1 MSYNSDSGII
11 SAPVSIDDVKQALGE
26 SSNDLAT
33 LCKSEN
39 INIWSK
45 YKPISC
51 KGEFKEYPIREDSEE
66 IVTSSYNKYTC
77 VVRCGMNIP
86 MDTYK
91 NLRYN
96 YGGEGFAIE
105 ACKYLY
111 IDNVYGVRGIDKDA
125 SANSH
130 TVYASGKHFPKG
142 GANSPYRLS
151 DFRNYDSKATSDT
164 FLTSL
169 PEFHTVES
177 YYSLTPKFNCILY
190 KNANVGGNTNLTL
203 DDIITDLSLAWSFW
217 IQIRYDS
224 PYNTTDKIYKNYYV
238 GNCKKPTDFVYASK
252 EITFDIGS
260 GDKII
265 DIVPFL
271 AYTRNATLY
280 DDTKIIFISLPG
292 AISFKYYPRQINMES
307 IKSGSSGFVDFSSLR
322 ELVGATCICKAKIY
336 KLPDAAL
343 TVTDGMFRSVC
354 TYGNNQTFRMP
365 TTNKTTYGRGYVSNS
380 SGQNTGSV
388 TIPEGDRTDYIE
400 VYIRFDNVYE
410 GGYYGQMC
418 QLSFEINIDGGWKQV
433 PPGGSYI
440 MR

>member
-51 KGEFKEYPIREDSEE
+51 KGEFKEYPIREDSDE
-66 IVTSSYNKYTC
+66 IVTSSYSKYTC

-91 NLRYN
+91 NLRNN
-96 YGGEGFAIE
+96 YGGEGFAING
-105 ACKYLY
+105 CYNLY
-111 IDNVYGVRGIDKDA
+111 VDNIYGKNGGI
-125 SANSH
+125 SAD
-130 TVYASGKHFPKG
+130 TTTMVSGKHFPKG

-151 DFRNYDSKATSDT
+151 DFRNYNSKAKDNRC
-164 FLTSL
+164 LTSL
-169 PEFHTVES
+169 PQYNTVEV
-177 YYSLTPKFNCILY
+177 YYSSTLKFNCVLY
-190 KNANVGGNTNLTL
+190 MNTNVDNNTNLTM

-238 GNCKKPTDFVYASK
+238 GNCKKPTDYIYAGR

-260 GDKII
+260 GDKVIT
-265 DIVPFL
+265 IVPFL
-271 AYTRNATLY
+271 ACTRNATLY

-292 AISFKYYPRQINMES
+292 AISFKYYPRQIYMES

-322 ELVGATCICKAKIY
+322 ELVGATCICKARIY
-336 KLPDAAL
+336 KLPD
-343 TVTDGMFRSVC
+343 VTFTINDGIFRSVC
-354 TYGNNQTFRMP
+354 NYGN
-365 TTNKTTYGRGYVSNS
+365 NKTTYGRGYVSNS

-418 QLSFEINIDGGWKQV
+418 QLSFEINIDGGWKQA

>member
-11 SAPVSIDDVKQALGE
+11 SAPVSIDDVKRALGE

-66 IVTSSYNKYTC
+66 IVTSSYSKYTC

-91 NLRYN
+91 NLRNN
-96 YGGEGFAIE
+96 YGGEGFAIKG
-105 ACKYLY
+105 CYNFY
-111 IDNVYGVRGIDKDA
+111 MDNVYGVIGAIHDNT
-125 SANSH
+125 STS
-130 TVYASGKHFPKG
+130 VSGKHFPKG

-151 DFRNYDSKATSDT
+151 DFRNYSSKATSNK

-169 PEFHTVES
+169 PQYQTVDV
-177 YYSLTPKFNCILY
+177 YYSSTPKLNCVLY
-190 KNANVGGNTNLTL
+190 KNKNVDDNTNLTM

-238 GNCKKPTDFVYASK
+238 GNCQKPKDYVYASK

-322 ELVGATCICKAKIY
+322 QLVGATCICKARIY
-336 KLPDAAL
+336 KLPD
-343 TVTDGMFRSVC
+343 VTFTINDGIFRSVC
-354 TYGNNQTFRMP
+354 LYGNY
-365 TTNKTTYGRGYVSNS
+365 KTTYGRGYVSNS

-400 VYIRFDNVYE
+400 VYIRFDNIYD

-440 MR
+440 MH

>member
-33 LCKSEN
+33 LCKSKN

-51 KGEFKEYPIREDSEE
+51 KGEFKEYPIREDSDE
-66 IVTSSYNKYTC
+66 IVTSSYNNYTC

-91 NLRYN
+91 NLRNN
-96 YGGEGFAIE
+96 YGGEGFAIKT
-105 ACKYLY
+105 CKNLY
-111 IDNVYGVRGIDKDA
+111 MDNVYGQTGGIHGDTTP
-125 SANSH
+125 
-130 TVYASGKHFPKG
+130 TVSGKHFPKG

-151 DFRNYDSKATSDT
+151 DFRNYSSKATKSLFT
-164 FLTSL
+164 TSI
-169 PEFHTVES
+169 PQFHNVEI
-177 YYSLTPKFNCILY
+177 YYSSTPKFNCVLY
-190 KNANVGGNTNLTL
+190 KNTNADDNTNLAI

-217 IQIRYDS
+217 IQICYDS
-224 PYNTTDKIYKNYYV
+224 PYNVNDKIYKNYYV
-238 GNCKKPTDFVYASK
+238 GNCKKPTDYIYAGR

-260 GDKII
+260 GDKDKDI

-271 AYTRNATLY
+271 AYTRNSTLY

-292 AISFKYYPRQINMES
+292 AITFKYYPRQINMES

-322 ELVGATCICKAKIY
+322 QLVGATCICKARIY
-336 KLPDAAL
+336 KLPDATF
-343 TVTDGMFRSVC
+343 TVNDGIFRSVC
-354 TYGNNQTFRMP
+354 KYGNN
-365 TTNKTTYGRGYVSNS
+365 KTIYGRGYVSNS

-388 TIPEGDRTDYIE
+388 SIPEGDRTDYVE
-400 VYIRFDNVYE
+400 TYIRFDNIYD
-410 GGYYGQMC
+410 GGYYGQTC
-418 QLSFEINIDGGWKQV
+418 RLSFEINIDGEWKQV

-440 MR
+440 MH

>member
-1 MSYNSDSGII
+1 MPYNSENGII

-51 KGEFKEYPIREDSEE
+51 KGDFKEYPIREDSEE
-66 IVTSSYNKYTC
+66 IVTSSYSKYTC

-91 NLRYN
+91 NLRNN
-96 YGGEGFAIE
+96 YGGEGFAIK
-105 ACKYLY
+105 ACEELHK
-111 IDNVYGVRGIDKDA
+111 DNVYGVSGIDKDA
-125 SANSH
+125 STNSH

-142 GANSPYRLS
+142 GTNSPYRLG
-151 DFRNYDSKATSDT
+151 DFRNYNSKAIRTAY
-164 FLTSL
+164 LTSF
-169 PEFHTVES
+169 PQFHNIEV
-177 YYSLTPKFNCILY
+177 YYSSTPKFNCVLY
-190 KNANVGGNTNLTL
+190 MNTHMDNNTNLTI

-217 IQIRYDS
+217 IQIRYNS

-238 GNCKKPTDFVYASK
+238 GNCKKPTDYIYAGR

-260 GDKII
+260 GDKVITV
-265 DIVPFL
+265 VPFL

-292 AISFKYYPRQINMES
+292 AISFKYYPRQIYMES

-322 ELVGATCICKAKIY
+322 ELFGGSCICKARIY
-336 KLPDAAL
+336 KLPDV
-343 TVTDGMFRSVC
+343 TFTITDGIFRSVAA
-354 TYGNNQTFRMP
+354 YGNN
-365 TTNKTTYGRGYVSNS
+365 KITYGRGHVSNS
-380 SGQNTGSV
+380 SGQGTGSV
-388 TIPEGDRTDYIE
+388 TIPEGDRTDYVE

>member
-1 MSYNSDSGII
+1 MSYNSETGII
-11 SAPVSIDDVKQALGE
+11 SAPVSIDDVKRALGE

-39 INIWSK
+39 INIWSR

-51 KGEFKEYPIREDSEE
+51 KGDFKEYPIREDSDEKA
-66 IVTSSYNKYTC
+66 TSSYNNYAC

-86 MDTYK
+86 IDTYK

-96 YGGEGFAIE
+96 YGGEGFAIN
-105 ACKYLY
+105 ACEFFYV
-111 IDNVYGVRGIDKDA
+111 DNVYGANGGIHDNTTT
-125 SANSH
+125 S
-130 TVYASGKHFPKG
+130 VSGKHFPKG

-151 DFRNYDSKATSDT
+151 DFRNYNSKAKSNI

-169 PEFHTVES
+169 PILTSVEI
-177 YYSLTPKFNCILY
+177 YYSSTPKLNCVLY
-190 KNANVGGNTNLTL
+190 MNANVGTNTNLTM
-203 DDIITDLSLAWSFW
+203 DDIIPDLSLAWSLW
-217 IQIRYDS
+217 VQIRYES
-224 PYNTTDKIYKNYYV
+224 PYNVNDTIYKNYYV
-238 GNCKKPTDFVYASK
+238 DNCKKPTDFVYVSK
-252 EITFDIGS
+252 EITFDIT
-260 GDKII
+260 GDKKIN
-265 DIVPFL
+265 IVPFL
-271 AYTRNATLY
+271 ADVRNGYLY
-280 DDTKIIFISLPG
+280 DNSKIIFISPPG
-292 AISFKYYPRQINMES
+292 SIYFSYYPRQINMES

-322 ELVGATCICKAKIY
+322 ELVGGTCICKAKIY
-336 KLPDAAL
+336 KLPDGAL

-354 TYGNNQTFRMP
+354 GYGNN
-365 TTNKTTYGRGYVSNS
+365 KITYGRGYVSNS
-380 SGQNTGSV
+380 SGQGANSV

-440 MR
+440 MH

>member
-1 MSYNSDSGII
+1 MSYNSETGII
-11 SAPVSIDDVKQALGE
+11 SAPVSIDDVKRALGE

-51 KGEFKEYPIREDSEE
+51 KGEFKEYPIREDSDE
-66 IVTSSYNKYTC
+66 IVTSSYSKYTC

-91 NLRYN
+91 NLRNN
-96 YGGEGFAIE
+96 YGGEGFAING
-105 ACKYLY
+105 CYNLY
-111 IDNVYGVRGIDKDA
+111 VDNIYGRNGGI
-125 SANSH
+125 SAD
-130 TVYASGKHFPKG
+130 TTTMVSGKHFPKG

-151 DFRNYDSKATSDT
+151 DFRNYNSKAEDNSC
-164 FLTSL
+164 LTSL
-169 PEFHTVES
+169 PQHNTVEV
-177 YYSLTPKFNCILY
+177 YYSSTLKFNCVLY
-190 KNANVGGNTNLTL
+190 MNTNVDNNTNLTM

-217 IQIRYDS
+217 IQICYDS

-238 GNCKKPTDFVYASK
+238 GNCKKPTDYVYASK

-260 GDKII
+260 GDKVI

-271 AYTRNATLY
+271 ACTRNATLY

-292 AISFKYYPRQINMES
+292 AISFKYYPRQIYMES

-336 KLPDAAL
+336 KLPDATF
-343 TVTDGMFRSVC
+343 TVSDGTFRSVC
-354 TYGNNQTFRMP
+354 TYGNN
-365 TTNKTTYGRGYVSNS
+365 KTTYGRGYMSNS
-380 SGQNTGSV
+380 SGQGTSSV
-388 TIPEGDRTDYIE
+388 TIPEGDRTDYVE
-400 VYIRFDNVYE
+400 TYIRFDNIYD

>member
-1 MSYNSDSGII
+1 MSYNSETGII
-11 SAPVSIDDVKQALGE
+11 SAPVSIDDVKRALGE

-66 IVTSSYNKYTC
+66 IVTSSYSNFTC

-91 NLRYN
+91 NLRNN

-105 ACKYLY
+105 ACNNLY
-111 IDNVYGVRGIDKDA
+111 KDNVYGGNGYISDNTSTMV
-125 SANSH
+125 
-130 TVYASGKHFPKG
+130 SGKHFPKG

-151 DFRNYDSKATSDT
+151 DFRNYNSKAASNK

-169 PEFHTVES
+169 PQFYTVEVYFS
-177 YYSLTPKFNCILY
+177 STPKFNCILY
-190 KNANVGGNTNLTL
+190 KNVHVVDNINVTME
-203 DDIITDLSLAWSFW
+203 DIIPDLYLAWSFW

-224 PYNTTDKIYKNYYV
+224 PYNVNDKIYKNYYV
-238 GNCKKPTDFVYASK
+238 GNCQKPTDFIYVGR
-252 EITFDIGS
+252 EITFDIGN
-260 GDKII
+260 DKEII
-265 DIVPFL
+265 IVPFL

-280 DDTKIIFISLPG
+280 DNTKIIFISLPG
-292 AISFKYYPRQINMES
+292 AITFKYYPRQINMES

-322 ELVGATCICKAKIY
+322 ELVGASCICKARIY
-336 KLPDAAL
+336 KLPDA
-343 TVTDGMFRSVC
+343 TITITDGIFRSVC
-354 TYGNNQTFRMP
+354 DYGN
-365 TTNKTTYGRGYVSNS
+365 NKTTYGRGYVSNS
-380 SGQNTGSV
+380 SGQSTGSV
-388 TIPEGDRTDYIE
+388 TIPEGDRTDYVDI
-400 VYIRFDNVYE
+400 YIRFDNVYE

-418 QLSFEINIDGGWKQV
+418 RLSFEINIDGGWKQV

-440 MR
+440 MH

>member
-1 MSYNSDSGII
+1 MNIKKIKIMSYNSENGII
-11 SAPVSIDDVKQALGE
+11 SAPVSIDDVKRALGE

-45 YKPISC
+45 YKPINC
-51 KGEFKEYPIREDSEE
+51 KGEFKEYPIREDSDE
-66 IVTSSYNKYTC
+66 IVTSSYSKYTC

-91 NLRYN
+91 NLRNN
-96 YGGEGFAIE
+96 YGGEGFAING
-105 ACKYLY
+105 CYNLYL
-111 IDNVYGVRGIDKDA
+111 DNIYGRNGGI
-125 SANSH
+125 SAD
-130 TVYASGKHFPKG
+130 TTTMVSGKHFPKG

-151 DFRNYDSKATSDT
+151 DFRNYNSKAEDNRC
-164 FLTSL
+164 LTSL
-169 PEFHTVES
+169 PQYNTVEV
-177 YYSLTPKFNCILY
+177 YYSSTLKFNCVLY
-190 KNANVGGNTNLTL
+190 MNTNVDNNTNLTM

-217 IQIRYDS
+217 IQICYDS

-238 GNCKKPTDFVYASK
+238 GNCKKPTDYVYASK

-260 GDKII
+260 GDKVIT
-265 DIVPFL
+265 IVPFL

-322 ELVGATCICKAKIY
+322 ELVGATCICKARIY
-336 KLPDAAL
+336 KLPDVTF
-343 TVTDGMFRSVC
+343 TVNDGIFRSVC
-354 TYGNNQTFRMP
+354 TYGN
-365 TTNKTTYGRGYVSNS
+365 NKTTYGRGYVSNS
-380 SGQNTGSV
+380 SGQDTGSV
-388 TIPEGDRTDYIE
+388 TIPEGDRTDYVEI
-400 VYIRFDNVYE
+400 YIRFDNIYD

-418 QLSFEINIDGGWKQV
+418 QLSLKLI
-433 PPGGSYI
+433 
-440 MR
+440 

>member
-11 SAPVSIDDVKQALGE
+11 SAPVSIDDVKRALGE

-66 IVTSSYNKYTC
+66 IVTSSYSKYTC

-91 NLRYN
+91 NLRNN
-96 YGGEGFAIE
+96 YGGEGFAING
-105 ACKYLY
+105 CYNLY
-111 IDNVYGVRGIDKDA
+111 VDNIYGKNGGI
-125 SANSH
+125 SAD
-130 TVYASGKHFPKG
+130 TTTMVSGKHFPKG

-151 DFRNYDSKATSDT
+151 DFRNYNSKAKDNRC
-164 FLTSL
+164 LTSL
-169 PEFHTVES
+169 PQYNTVEV
-177 YYSLTPKFNCILY
+177 YYSSTPKFNCVLY
-190 KNANVGGNTNLTL
+190 MNTNVDNNTNLTM
-203 DDIITDLSLAWSFW
+203 DDIIPDLSLAWSFW

-238 GNCKKPTDFVYASK
+238 GNCQKPTDYVYASK
-252 EITFDIGS
+252 EITFDIGHN
-260 GDKII
+260 KRIE
-265 DIVPFL
+265 IVPFL
-271 AYTRNATLY
+271 AYTRNATL
-280 DDTKIIFISLPG
+280 DDNTKIIFISLPG
-292 AISFKYYPRQINMES
+292 GISFKYYPRQINMES

-322 ELVGATCICKAKIY
+322 ELVGGSCICKARIY
-336 KLPDAAL
+336 KLPDATF
-343 TVTDGMFRSVC
+343 TVSDGTFRSVC
-354 TYGNNQTFRMP
+354 TYGNN
-365 TTNKTTYGRGYVSNS
+365 KTTYGRGYMSNS
-380 SGQNTGSV
+380 SGQGTSSV
-388 TIPEGDRTDYIE
+388 TIPEGDRTDYVE
-400 VYIRFDNVYE
+400 TYIRFDNIYD

>member
-1 MSYNSDSGII
+1 MSYNSETGII

-66 IVTSSYNKYTC
+66 IVTSSYSKFTC

-91 NLRYN
+91 NLRNN
-96 YGGEGFAIE
+96 YGGEGFAIKG
-105 ACKYLY
+105 CNNIYN
-111 IDNVYGVRGIDKDA
+111 DNIYGNNGRIRDSPGA
-125 SANSH
+125 S
-130 TVYASGKHFPKG
+130 VSGKHFPKG

-151 DFRNYDSKATSDT
+151 DFRNYSSKAIKNA
-164 FLTSL
+164 FLTSI
-169 PEFHTVES
+169 PEYNNAEV
-177 YYSLTPKFNCILY
+177 YYSSIRKFNCVLY
-190 KNANVGGNTNLTL
+190 MNTDVDNNTNLTI

-217 IQIRYDS
+217 IQIRYKS

-238 GNCKKPTDFVYASK
+238 GNCKKPTDHIYAGK

-260 GDKII
+260 GDKYI

-280 DDTKIIFISLPG
+280 DDTKIIFISPPG
-292 AISFKYYPRQINMES
+292 TITFKYYPRQCNMES
-307 IKSGSSGFVDFSSLR
+307 IKSGSSGFVGFSSLR
-322 ELVGATCICKAKIY
+322 ELVGATCICKARIY
-336 KLPDAAL
+336 KLPDA
-343 TVTDGMFRSVC
+343 TITITDGIFRSVC
-354 TYGNNQTFRMP
+354 GYGNN
-365 TTNKTTYGRGYVSNS
+365 KVTYGRGYVCNS
-380 SGQNTGSV
+380 SGQITGSV
-388 TIPEGDRTDYIE
+388 TIPEGDRRDYVDI
-400 VYIRFDNVYE
+400 YISFINVYE

-418 QLSFEINIDGGWKQV
+418 QLSFEINIDGGWKKV
-433 PPGGSYI
+433 PPGGSYV

>member
-1 MSYNSDSGII
+1 MPYNSETGII
-11 SAPVSIDDVKQALGE
+11 SAPVSIDDVKRALGE

-66 IVTSSYNKYTC
+66 IVTSSYSKFTC

-96 YGGEGFAIE
+96 YGGEGFAIK
-105 ACKYLY
+105 ACNNLY
-111 IDNVYGVRGIDKDA
+111 KDNVYGQTGGIHGDT
-125 SANSH
+125 S
-130 TVYASGKHFPKG
+130 TMVSGKHFPKG

-151 DFRNYDSKATSDT
+151 DFRNYSSKATRNA
-164 FLTSL
+164 FMTSI
-169 PEFHTVES
+169 PQFHNVEI
-177 YYSLTPKFNCILY
+177 YYSSTPKFNCVLY
-190 KNANVGGNTNLTL
+190 KNTNVDDNTNLTM

-224 PYNTTDKIYKNYYV
+224 PYNVNDKIYKNYYV
-238 GNCKKPTDFVYASK
+238 GNCQKPTDYVYASK

-260 GDKII
+260 GDKFI

-280 DDTKIIFISLPG
+280 DNTKIIFISLPG
-292 AISFKYYPRQINMES
+292 AITFKYYPRQINMES

-322 ELVGATCICKAKIY
+322 ELVGASCICKARIY
-336 KLPDAAL
+336 KLPDA
-343 TVTDGMFRSVC
+343 TITITDGIFRSVC
-354 TYGNNQTFRMP
+354 GYGN
-365 TTNKTTYGRGYVSNS
+365 NKTTYGRGYVSNS
-380 SGQNTGSV
+380 SGQGTGSV
-388 TIPEGDRTDYIE
+388 TIPEGDRTDYVDI
-400 VYIRFDNVYE
+400 YIRFDNVYE
-410 GGYYGQMC
+410 GGYYGQRC

-440 MR
+440 MH

>member
-1 MSYNSDSGII
+1 MSYNSETGII

-51 KGEFKEYPIREDSEE
+51 KGEFKEYPIREDSDE
-66 IVTSSYNKYTC
+66 IVTSSYSKYTC

-91 NLRYN
+91 NLRNN
-96 YGGEGFAIE
+96 YGGEGFAING
-105 ACKYLY
+105 CYNFY
-111 IDNVYGVRGIDKDA
+111 TDNVYGNFGGIHGD
-125 SANSH
+125 
-130 TVYASGKHFPKG
+130 TTTGVSGKHFPKG

-151 DFRNYDSKATSDT
+151 DFRNYSSKAKFNRFQTSIHELSDI
-164 FLTSL
+164 
-169 PEFHTVES
+169 EI
-177 YYSLTPKFNCILY
+177 YYSSTPKFNCVLY
-190 KNANVGGNTNLTL
+190 KNARVDDNTNVTME
-203 DDIITDLSLAWSFW
+203 DIITDLYLAWSFW
-217 IQIRYDS
+217 IQICYDS

-238 GNCKKPTDFVYASK
+238 GNCQKPTDYVYASK
-252 EITFDIGS
+252 EITFDIGHN
-260 GDKII
+260 KRIE
-265 DIVPFL
+265 IVPFL
-271 AYTRNATLY
+271 ANVRNANLY
-280 DDTKIIFISLPG
+280 DNSKIIFISCPG
-292 AISFKYYPRQINMES
+292 GIRFNYYPIQINMES
-307 IKSGSSGFVDFSSLR
+307 IKSGSSGFVDFSELR
-322 ELVGATCICKAKIY
+322 ELVGGSCICKAKIY
-336 KLPDAAL
+336 KLPDGAL

-354 TYGNNQTFRMP
+354 TYGN
-365 TTNKTTYGRGYVSNS
+365 NKTTYGRGYVSNS

-388 TIPEGDRTDYIE
+388 TIPKGNRTDYIE

-410 GGYYGQMC
+410 GGYYGQRC

>member
-1 MSYNSDSGII
+1 MNIKKIKIMSYNSENGII
-11 SAPVSIDDVKQALGE
+11 SAPVSIDDVKRALGE

-45 YKPISC
+45 YKPINC
-51 KGEFKEYPIREDSEE
+51 KGEFKEYPIREDSDE
-66 IVTSSYNKYTC
+66 IVTSSYSKYTC

-91 NLRYN
+91 NLRNN
-96 YGGEGFAIE
+96 YGGEGFAING
-105 ACKYLY
+105 CYNLY
-111 IDNVYGVRGIDKDA
+111 VDNIYGRNGGI
-125 SANSH
+125 SAD
-130 TVYASGKHFPKG
+130 TTTMVSGKHFPKG

-151 DFRNYDSKATSDT
+151 DFRNYNSKAEDNRC
-164 FLTSL
+164 LTSL
-169 PEFHTVES
+169 PQYNTVEV
-177 YYSLTPKFNCILY
+177 YYSSTLKFNCVLY
-190 KNANVGGNTNLTL
+190 MNTNVDNNTNLTM

-217 IQIRYDS
+217 IQICYDS

-238 GNCKKPTDFVYASK
+238 GNCKKPTDYVYASK

-260 GDKII
+260 GDKVIT
-265 DIVPFL
+265 IVPFL

-336 KLPDAAL
+336 KLPDVTF
-343 TVTDGMFRSVC
+343 TVNDGIFRSVC
-354 TYGNNQTFRMP
+354 SYGN
-365 TTNKTTYGRGYVSNS
+365 NKTTYGRGYVSNS
-380 SGQNTGSV
+380 SGQGTGSV

-410 GGYYGQMC
+410 GGYYGQRC

>member
-1 MSYNSDSGII
+1 MSYNSETGII

-51 KGEFKEYPIREDSEE
+51 KGEFKEYPIREDSDE
-66 IVTSSYNKYTC
+66 IVTSSYSKYTC

-91 NLRYN
+91 NLRNN
-96 YGGEGFAIE
+96 YGGEGFAING
-105 ACKYLY
+105 CYNFY
-111 IDNVYGVRGIDKDA
+111 IDNVYGNFGGIHGDTT
-125 SANSH
+125 
-130 TVYASGKHFPKG
+130 TVVSGKHFPKG

-151 DFRNYDSKATSDT
+151 DFRNYSSKAKFNRFKTSIRGLSDI
-164 FLTSL
+164 
-169 PEFHTVES
+169 EIN
-177 YYSLTPKFNCILY
+177 YSSTPKFNCVLY
-190 KNANVGGNTNLTL
+190 MNTDVDDNTNLTM

-217 IQIRYDS
+217 IQICYDS

-238 GNCKKPTDFVYASK
+238 GNCQKPTDYVYASK
-252 EITFDIGS
+252 EITFDIGHN
-260 GDKII
+260 KRIE
-265 DIVPFL
+265 IVPFL
-271 AYTRNATLY
+271 ANVRNANLQ
-280 DDTKIIFISLPG
+280 DNSKIIFISCPG
-292 AISFKYYPRQINMES
+292 GIRFNYYPRQFNMES
-307 IKSGSSGFVDFSSLR
+307 IKSGSSGFVDFSSLKQ
-322 ELVGATCICKAKIY
+322 LVGATCICKARIY
-336 KLPDAAL
+336 KLPDATF
-343 TVTDGMFRSVC
+343 TVSDGTFRSVC
-354 TYGNNQTFRMP
+354 GYGN
-365 TTNKTTYGRGYVSNS
+365 NKTTYGRGYMSNS
-380 SGQNTGSV
+380 SGQYTGSV

-410 GGYYGQMC
+410 GGYYGQRC

>member
-11 SAPVSIDDVKQALGE
+11 SAPVSIDDVKRALGE

-45 YKPISC
+45 YKPINC
-51 KGEFKEYPIREDSEE
+51 KGEFKEYPIREDSDE
-66 IVTSSYNKYTC
+66 IVTSSYSKYTC

-91 NLRYN
+91 NLRNN
-96 YGGEGFAIE
+96 YGGEGFAING
-105 ACKYLY
+105 CYNLHL
-111 IDNVYGVRGIDKDA
+111 DNIYGKNCGI
-125 SANSH
+125 SAD
-130 TVYASGKHFPKG
+130 TTTMVSGKHFPKG

-151 DFRNYDSKATSDT
+151 DFRNYNSKAEENRC
-164 FLTSL
+164 LTSL
-169 PEFHTVES
+169 PQYNTVEV
-177 YYSLTPKFNCILY
+177 YYSSTLKFNCVLY
-190 KNANVGGNTNLTL
+190 MNTNVDNNTNLTM
-203 DDIITDLSLAWSFW
+203 DDIIPDLSLAWSFW

-224 PYNTTDKIYKNYYV
+224 PYNDTDKIYKNYYV
-238 GNCKKPTDFVYASK
+238 GNCKKPTDYVYASK

-260 GDKII
+260 GDKVI

-271 AYTRNATLY
+271 AYTRNATLN
-280 DDTKIIFISLPG
+280 DNTKIIFISLPG

-322 ELVGATCICKAKIY
+322 ELVGATCICKARIY
-336 KLPDAAL
+336 KLPDVTF
-343 TVTDGMFRSVC
+343 TVNDGIFRSVC
-354 TYGNNQTFRMP
+354 SYGN
-365 TTNKTTYGRGYVSNS
+365 NKTTYGRGYVSNS
-380 SGQNTGSV
+380 SGQGTGSV

-410 GGYYGQMC
+410 GGYYGQRC

>member
-51 KGEFKEYPIREDSEE
+51 KGDFKEYPIREDSEE
-66 IVTSSYNKYTC
+66 TVTSSYSNYTC

-91 NLRYN
+91 NLRNN
-96 YGGEGFAIE
+96 YGGEGFAING
-105 ACKYLY
+105 CYNFYK
-111 IDNVYGVRGIDKDA
+111 DNVYGRVGGIHGDT
-125 SANSH
+125 STS
-130 TVYASGKHFPKG
+130 VSGKHFPKG

-151 DFRNYDSKATSDT
+151 DFRNYNSKATSDT

-169 PEFHTVES
+169 PQFYTVEV
-177 YYSLTPKFNCILY
+177 YYSSIYKFNCVLY
-190 KNANVGGNTNLTL
+190 LNTHVDNNTNLTM

-238 GNCKKPTDFVYASK
+238 GNCKKPTDYIYAGR

-260 GDKII
+260 GDKYVT
-265 DIVPFL
+265 IVPFL
-271 AYTRNATLY
+271 ACTRNATLY
-280 DDTKIIFISLPG
+280 DNTKIIFISLPG

-322 ELVGATCICKAKIY
+322 ELVGATCICKARIY
-336 KLPDAAL
+336 KLPDATF
-343 TVTDGMFRSVC
+343 TVNDGIFRSVC
-354 TYGNNQTFRMP
+354 TYGN
-365 TTNKTTYGRGYVSNS
+365 NKTTYGRGYVSNS
-380 SGQNTGSV
+380 SGQDTGSV
-388 TIPEGDRTDYIE
+388 TIPKGDRTDYVE
-400 VYIRFDNVYE
+400 TYIRFDNIYD
-410 GGYYGQMC
+410 GGYYGQRC

-440 MR
+440 MN

>member
-39 INIWSK
+39 INIWSR

-51 KGEFKEYPIREDSEE
+51 KGEFKEYPIREDSDE
-66 IVTSSYNKYTC
+66 IVTSSYSKYTC

-91 NLRYN
+91 NLRNN
-96 YGGEGFAIE
+96 YGGEGFAING
-105 ACKYLY
+105 CYNLY
-111 IDNVYGVRGIDKDA
+111 VDNIYGKNGGI
-125 SANSH
+125 SAD
-130 TVYASGKHFPKG
+130 TTTMVSGKHFPKG

-151 DFRNYDSKATSDT
+151 DFRNYNSKAKDNRC
-164 FLTSL
+164 LTSL
-169 PEFHTVES
+169 PQYNTVEV
-177 YYSLTPKFNCILY
+177 YYSSTPKFNCVLY
-190 KNANVGGNTNLTL
+190 MNTNVDNNTNLTM

-238 GNCKKPTDFVYASK
+238 GNCKKPTDYVYASK

-260 GDKII
+260 GDKVIT
-265 DIVPFL
+265 IVPFL

-280 DDTKIIFISLPG
+280 DNTKIIFISLPG
-292 AISFKYYPRQINMES
+292 AISFKYYLRQINMES

-322 ELVGATCICKAKIY
+322 ELVGGSCICKARIY
-336 KLPDAAL
+336 KLPDATF
-343 TVTDGMFRSVC
+343 TVSDGTFRSVC
-354 TYGNNQTFRMP
+354 KYGN
-365 TTNKTTYGRGYVSNS
+365 NKTTYGRGYVSNS
-380 SGQNTGSV
+380 SGQDTGSV

-440 MR
+440 MY

>member
-1 MSYNSDSGII
+1 MSYNSETGII

-51 KGEFKEYPIREDSEE
+51 KGEFKEYPIREDSDE
-66 IVTSSYNKYTC
+66 IVTSSYSKYTC

-91 NLRYN
+91 NLRNN
-96 YGGEGFAIE
+96 YGGEGFAING
-105 ACKYLY
+105 CYNLY
-111 IDNVYGVRGIDKDA
+111 ANNIYGRVGGIHGDTTT
-125 SANSH
+125 S
-130 TVYASGKHFPKG
+130 VSGKHFPKG

-151 DFRNYDSKATSDT
+151 DFRNYNSKAKNNE

-169 PEFHTVES
+169 PQFNTVEV
-177 YYSLTPKFNCILY
+177 YYSSIRKFNCVLY
-190 KNANVGGNTNLTL
+190 MNTNVDNNTNLTM

-238 GNCKKPTDFVYASK
+238 GNCQKPTDFVYASK

-292 AISFKYYPRQINMES
+292 AISFKYYPRQIYMES
-307 IKSGSSGFVDFSSLR
+307 IKSGSSDFVYFSELR
-322 ELVGATCICKAKIY
+322 ELVGGSCICKAKIY
-336 KLPDAAL
+336 KLPDGAL

-354 TYGNNQTFRMP
+354 TYGN
-365 TTNKTTYGRGYVSNS
+365 NKTTYGRGYVSNS

-410 GGYYGQMC
+410 GGYYGQRC

>member
-1 MSYNSDSGII
+1 MPYNSENGII

-51 KGEFKEYPIREDSEE
+51 KGDFKEYPIREDSEE
-66 IVTSSYNKYTC
+66 IVTSSFSKYTC

-91 NLRYN
+91 NLRNN
-96 YGGEGFAIE
+96 YGGEGFAING
-105 ACKYLY
+105 CNNLHK
-111 IDNVYGVRGIDKDA
+111 DNVYGVSGIDKDA
-125 SANSH
+125 STNSH

-142 GANSPYRLS
+142 GTNSPYRLG
-151 DFRNYDSKATSDT
+151 DFRNYNNKAIRTA
-164 FLTSL
+164 FLTSI
-169 PEFHTVES
+169 PQFHNIEV
-177 YYSLTPKFNCILY
+177 YYSSTPKFNCVLY
-190 KNANVGGNTNLTL
+190 MNTHMDNNTNLTM

-238 GNCKKPTDFVYASK
+238 GNCKKPTDYIYAGR

-260 GDKII
+260 GDKVITV
-265 DIVPFL
+265 VPFL

-280 DDTKIIFISLPG
+280 DNTKIIFISLPG

-322 ELVGATCICKAKIY
+322 ELVGGTCICKARIY
-336 KLPDAAL
+336 KLPDV
-343 TVTDGMFRSVC
+343 TFTITDGIFRSVAA
-354 TYGNNQTFRMP
+354 YGNN
-365 TTNKTTYGRGYVSNS
+365 KITYGRGHVSNS
-380 SGQNTGSV
+380 SGQGTGSV
-388 TIPEGDRTDYIE
+388 TIPEGDRTDYVE

>member
-1 MSYNSDSGII
+1 MSYNSETGII
-11 SAPVSIDDVKQALGE
+11 SAPVSIDDVKRALGE

-45 YKPISC
+45 YKPINC

-66 IVTSSYNKYTC
+66 TVTSSYSNYTC

-91 NLRYN
+91 NLRNN
-96 YGGEGFAIE
+96 YGGEGFAING
-105 ACKYLY
+105 CHNFY
-111 IDNVYGVRGIDKDA
+111 IDNVYGRVGGIHGDT
-125 SANSH
+125 STS
-130 TVYASGKHFPKG
+130 VSGKHFPKG

-151 DFRNYDSKATSDT
+151 DFRNYNSKATSDT
-164 FLTSL
+164 FRTSI
-169 PEFHTVES
+169 PQGRIVEV
-177 YYSLTPKFNCILY
+177 YYSSIYKFNCVLY
-190 KNANVGGNTNLTL
+190 LNTHVDNNTNLTM

-238 GNCKKPTDFVYASK
+238 GNCKKPTDYIYAGR

-260 GDKII
+260 GDKYIN
-265 DIVPFL
+265 IVPFL
-271 AYTRNATLY
+271 ACTRNATLY
-280 DDTKIIFISLPG
+280 DNTKIIFISLSG
-292 AISFKYYPRQINMES
+292 GISFKYYPRQINMES

-336 KLPDAAL
+336 KLPDATF
-343 TVTDGMFRSVC
+343 TVNDGIFRSVC
-354 TYGNNQTFRMP
+354 TYGN
-365 TTNKTTYGRGYVSNS
+365 NKTTYGRGYVSNS
-380 SGQNTGSV
+380 SGQDTGSV
-388 TIPEGDRTDYIE
+388 TIPKGDRTDYVE
-400 VYIRFDNVYE
+400 TYIRFDNIYD

-440 MR
+440 MH

>member
-1 MSYNSDSGII
+1 MSYNSETGII

-66 IVTSSYNKYTC
+66 IVTSSYSKYTC

-91 NLRYN
+91 NLRNN

-105 ACKYLY
+105 ACKNFY
-111 IDNVYGVRGIDKDA
+111 IDNVYGRNGGIHDNT
-125 SANSH
+125 STS
-130 TVYASGKHFPKG
+130 VSGKHFPKG

-151 DFRNYDSKATSDT
+151 DFRNYNSKAISNP
-164 FLTSL
+164 FKTSL
-169 PEFHTVES
+169 PQLYNAEI
-177 YYSLTPKFNCILY
+177 YYSSTPKFNCVLY
-190 KNANVGGNTNLTL
+190 KNTSVDDNTNLTM

-217 IQIRYDS
+217 VQICYDS
-224 PYNTTDKIYKNYYV
+224 PYNVNDKIYKIYYV
-238 GNCKKPTDFVYASK
+238 GNCKKPTDYVYASK
-252 EITFDIGS
+252 EITFDIGNA
-260 GDKII
+260 KNVT
-265 DIVPFL
+265 IVPFL
-271 AYTRNATLY
+271 AYTRNTSLY
-280 DDTKIIFISLPG
+280 DNTKIIFITPPG
-292 AISFKYYPRQINMES
+292 GIIFNYYPRQINMES

-322 ELVGATCICKAKIY
+322 QLVGGSCICKARIY
-336 KLPDAAL
+336 KLPDGAL
-343 TVTDGMFRSVC
+343 TVTDGIFRSIC
-354 TYGNNQTFRMP
+354 SYGN
-365 TTNKTTYGRGYVSNS
+365 NKTTYGRGYVSNS
-380 SGQNTGSV
+380 SGQDTGSV

-433 PPGGSYI
+433 PPGGNYI
-440 MR
+440 MN

>member
-1 MSYNSDSGII
+1 MSYNSESGII
-11 SAPVSIDDVKQALGE
+11 SAPVSIDDVKRALGE

-66 IVTSSYNKYTC
+66 IVTSSYSKFTC

-91 NLRYN
+91 NLRNN

-105 ACKYLY
+105 ACKNLY
-111 IDNVYGVRGIDKDA
+111 IDNIYGVIGGFPDNTSTR
-125 SANSH
+125 
-130 TVYASGKHFPKG
+130 VSGKHFPKG
-142 GANSPYRLS
+142 GANSPYRLG
-151 DFRNYDSKATSDT
+151 DFRNYNSKATSNA
-164 FLTSL
+164 FLTSIPKL
-169 PEFHTVES
+169 RNVEI
-177 YYSLTPKFNCILY
+177 YYSSTPKFNCILY
-190 KNANVGGNTNLTL
+190 KNVHVVDNINVTME
-203 DDIITDLSLAWSFW
+203 DIIPDLYLAWSFW
-217 IQIRYDS
+217 IQIRYNS

-238 GNCKKPTDFVYASK
+238 GNCKKPTDYIYAGK

-260 GDKII
+260 GDKDI
-265 DIVPFL
+265 DIVSFL

-280 DDTKIIFISLPG
+280 DNTKIIFISLPG
-292 AISFKYYPRQINMES
+292 SISFKYYPRQINMES

-322 ELVGATCICKAKIY
+322 ELVGGSCICKARIY
-336 KLPDAAL
+336 KLPDA
-343 TVTDGMFRSVC
+343 TITITDGIFRSVC
-354 TYGNNQTFRMP
+354 KYGN
-365 TTNKTTYGRGYVSNS
+365 NKTTYGRGYVSNS
-380 SGQNTGSV
+380 SGQGTGSV

-400 VYIRFDNVYE
+400 TYIRFDNVYE

-440 MR
+440 MH

>member
-11 SAPVSIDDVKQALGE
+11 SAPVSIDDVKRALGE

-45 YKPISC
+45 YKPINC
-51 KGEFKEYPIREDSEE
+51 KGEFKEYPIREDSDE
-66 IVTSSYNKYTC
+66 IVTSSYSKYTC

-91 NLRYN
+91 NLRNN
-96 YGGEGFAIE
+96 YGGEGFAING
-105 ACKYLY
+105 CYNLY
-111 IDNVYGVRGIDKDA
+111 VDNIYGRNGGI
-125 SANSH
+125 SAD
-130 TVYASGKHFPKG
+130 TTTMVSGKHFPKG

-151 DFRNYDSKATSDT
+151 DFRNYNSKAEDNRC
-164 FLTSL
+164 LTSL
-169 PEFHTVES
+169 PQYNTVEV
-177 YYSLTPKFNCILY
+177 YYSSTLKFNCVLY
-190 KNANVGGNTNLTL
+190 MNTNVDNNTNLTM
-203 DDIITDLSLAWSFW
+203 DDIIPDLSLAWSFW

-224 PYNTTDKIYKNYYV
+224 PYNDTDKIYKNYYV
-238 GNCKKPTDFVYASK
+238 GNCKKPTDYVYASK

-260 GDKII
+260 GDKVI

-271 AYTRNATLY
+271 AYTRNATLN
-280 DDTKIIFISLPG
+280 DNTKIIFISLPG

-322 ELVGATCICKAKIY
+322 ELVGATCICKARIY
-336 KLPDAAL
+336 KLPDVTF
-343 TVTDGMFRSVC
+343 TVNDGIFRSVC
-354 TYGNNQTFRMP
+354 SYGN
-365 TTNKTTYGRGYVSNS
+365 NKTTYGRGYVSNS
-380 SGQNTGSV
+380 SGQGTGSV

-410 GGYYGQMC
+410 GGYYGQRC

>member
-51 KGEFKEYPIREDSEE
+51 KGEFKEYPIREDSDE
-66 IVTSSYNKYTC
+66 IVTSSYSKYTC

-91 NLRYN
+91 NLRNN
-96 YGGEGFAIE
+96 YGGEGFAING
-105 ACKYLY
+105 CYNLY
-111 IDNVYGVRGIDKDA
+111 VDNIYGKNGGI
-125 SANSH
+125 SAD
-130 TVYASGKHFPKG
+130 TTTMVSGKHFPKG

-151 DFRNYDSKATSDT
+151 DFRNYNSKAKDNRC
-164 FLTSL
+164 LTSL
-169 PEFHTVES
+169 PQYNTVEV
-177 YYSLTPKFNCILY
+177 YYSSTPKFNCVLY
-190 KNANVGGNTNLTL
+190 KNTNVDNNTNLTM

-224 PYNTTDKIYKNYYV
+224 PYNDTDKIYKNYYV
-238 GNCKKPTDFVYASK
+238 GNCKKPTDYVYAGR

-260 GDKII
+260 GDKVIT
-265 DIVPFL
+265 IVPFL

-292 AISFKYYPRQINMES
+292 AISFKYYPRQIYMES

-336 KLPDAAL
+336 KLPDA
-343 TVTDGMFRSVC
+343 TFSVNDGIFRSVC
-354 TYGNNQTFRMP
+354 LYGN
-365 TTNKTTYGRGYVSNS
+365 NKTTYGRGYVSNS
-380 SGQNTGSV
+380 SGQGAGSV

-400 VYIRFDNVYE
+400 VYIRFDNIYK

>member
-1 MSYNSDSGII
+1 MSYNSETGII
-11 SAPVSIDDVKQALGE
+11 SAPVSIDDVKRALGE

-45 YKPISC
+45 YKPINC

-66 IVTSSYNKYTC
+66 TVTSSYSNYTC

-91 NLRYN
+91 NLRNN
-96 YGGEGFAIE
+96 YGGEGFAING
-105 ACKYLY
+105 CHNFY
-111 IDNVYGVRGIDKDA
+111 IDNVYGRVGGIHGDT
-125 SANSH
+125 STS
-130 TVYASGKHFPKG
+130 VSGKHFPKG

-151 DFRNYDSKATSDT
+151 DFRNYNSKATSDT
-164 FLTSL
+164 FRTSI
-169 PEFHTVES
+169 PQGRIVEV
-177 YYSLTPKFNCILY
+177 YYSSTPKLNCVLY
-190 KNANVGGNTNLTL
+190 KNTNVDNNTNLTM

-238 GNCKKPTDFVYASK
+238 GNCKKPTDYIYAGR

-260 GDKII
+260 GDKYIN
-265 DIVPFL
+265 IVPFL
-271 AYTRNATLY
+271 ACTRNATLY
-280 DDTKIIFISLPG
+280 DNTKIIFISLSG
-292 AISFKYYPRQINMES
+292 GISFKYYPRQINMES

-336 KLPDAAL
+336 KLPDATF
-343 TVTDGMFRSVC
+343 TVNDGIFRSVC
-354 TYGNNQTFRMP
+354 TYGN
-365 TTNKTTYGRGYVSNS
+365 NKTTYGRGYVSNS
-380 SGQNTGSV
+380 SGQDTGSV
-388 TIPEGDRTDYIE
+388 TIPKGDRTDYVE
-400 VYIRFDNVYE
+400 TYIRFDNIYD

-440 MR
+440 MH

>member
-1 MSYNSDSGII
+1 MPYNSENGII
-11 SAPVSIDDVKQALGE
+11 SAPVSIDDVKRALGE

-51 KGEFKEYPIREDSEE
+51 KGDFKEYPIREDSEE
-66 IVTSSYNKYTC
+66 IVTSSFSKYTC

-91 NLRYN
+91 NLRNN
-96 YGGEGFAIE
+96 YGGEGFAIK
-105 ACKYLY
+105 ACNNLY
-111 IDNVYGVRGIDKDA
+111 KDNVYGNNGYIHDNTSTSV
-125 SANSH
+125 
-130 TVYASGKHFPKG
+130 SGKHFPKG
-142 GANSPYRLS
+142 GVNSPYRLS
-151 DFRNYDSKATSDT
+151 DFRNYNSKAKGNKFRTSIPQ
-164 FLTSL
+164 L
-169 PEFHTVES
+169 HTVEV
-177 YYSLTPKFNCILY
+177 YYSSIPKFNCVFIY
-190 KNANVGGNTNLTL
+190 NTQVDNNTNLTM
-203 DDIITDLSLAWSFW
+203 DDIITDLSLGWSFW

-224 PYNTTDKIYKNYYV
+224 PYNNTDKIYKNYYV
-238 GNCKKPTDFVYASK
+238 GNCKKPTDYIYASK

-260 GDKII
+260 GDKYIT
-265 DIVPFL
+265 IVPFL
-271 AYTRNATLY
+271 AYTRNSSLY
-280 DDTKIIFISLPG
+280 DNTKIIFIAPPG

-322 ELVGATCICKAKIY
+322 ELFGGSCICKVRIY
-336 KLPDAAL
+336 KLPDA
-343 TVTDGMFRSVC
+343 TFTITDGIFRSVAA
-354 TYGNNQTFRMP
+354 YGNN
-365 TTNKTTYGRGYVSNS
+365 KITYGRGHVSNS
-380 SGQNTGSV
+380 SGQGTGSV
-388 TIPEGDRTDYIE
+388 TIPKGDRTDYVE

-410 GGYYGQMC
+410 EGYYGQMC